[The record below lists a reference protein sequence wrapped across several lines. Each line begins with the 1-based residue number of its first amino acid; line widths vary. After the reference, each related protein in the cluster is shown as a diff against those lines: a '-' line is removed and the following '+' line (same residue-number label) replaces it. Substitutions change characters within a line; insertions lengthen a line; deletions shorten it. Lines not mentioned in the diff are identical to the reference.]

1 MNNAVLGYTPGNTFI
16 HRLSA
21 TTKLLFL
28 IITSVACMM
37 TYDTRFLLLM
47 CVLSL
52 ILFKVSHVKW
62 KQVSVV
68 VNLIIIFAI
77 LNLVLV
83 LLFQPSY
90 GAELYGTKHVLFGS
104 GWLTITSEELFYLFN
119 LMLKYICAVPIA
131 ILFLITTNPSQFASS
146 LNQIGISYRFA
157 YAFSLALRYIPD
169 IQESYWAIS
178 HAQQARGNEISK
190 KAKLKARTKG
200 TINIVMPLI
209 LSSLDRITVI
219 STAMELRRFGSK
231 KKRTWYTSQPFKR
244 NDWLTLIFAILL
256 VALMAFLW
264 KLDGGRFYNLF
275 R

>member
-231 KKRTWYTSQPFKR
+231 KKRTWYTSQPLKR
-244 NDWLTLIFAILL
+244 SDWLTLIFAILL
-256 VALMAFLW
+256 VALMVFLW
-264 KLDGGRFYNLF
+264 KLDGGRFYNPF